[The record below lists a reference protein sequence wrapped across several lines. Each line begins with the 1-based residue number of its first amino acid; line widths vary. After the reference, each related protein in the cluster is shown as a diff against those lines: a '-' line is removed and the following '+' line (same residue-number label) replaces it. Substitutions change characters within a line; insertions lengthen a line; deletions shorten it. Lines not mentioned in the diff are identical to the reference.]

1 MEKQTAID
9 ALGALAQDTR
19 LDIFRLLVEAG
30 PDGVAAGEIGAALGV
45 PSATLSFHLKELRTA
60 GMIVCRKNGRW
71 LIYAADFATIDAL
84 ISFLMRNCCQRA
96 APSTIQA
103 EHVLGEV
110 QP

>member
-1 MEKQTAID
+1 MEKQIAID

-30 PDGVAAGEIGAALGV
+30 PDGMAAGEIAAVLGV

-60 GMIVCRKNGRW
+60 GMIASRKDGRW
-71 LIYAADFATIDAL
+71 LIYAADFAAIDAL

-96 APSTIQA
+96 APSTTQSNP
-103 EHVLGEV
+103 VLREV
-110 QP
+110 HS